1 MPQLKLPAQLILLM
15 LMEMWLKLRQIFHYA
30 DVVLQKKNHF
40 AMAATAMQGL
50 LANNYLAD

>member
-1 MPQLKLPAQLILLM
+1 MLQLELPARLILLM
-15 LMEMWLKLRQIFHYA
+15 MMEKWLKLRQIFHYA

>member
-1 MPQLKLPAQLILLM
+1 
-15 LMEMWLKLRQIFHYA
+15 
-30 DVVLQKKNHF
+30 VVLQKKNHF